1 MPLTKEE
8 FEEACLAICPLCR
21 EKLTLR
27 FREATQEWVHD
38 GSNKHG
44 ICWANGLRKSRF
56 AEEAKG
62 G

>member
-1 MPLTKEE
+1 MPLSREE
-8 FEEACLAICPLCR
+8 FDEACELICPHCR
-21 EKLTLR
+21 SGMILR
-27 FREATQEWVHD
+27 FRDATKEWVHD

-56 AEEAKG
+56 AEEANG